1 MVDITKDEFWENK
14 HEEITKKEKKKNK
27 FIKSIKDNKW
37 LVLLII
43 SFLILAISNG
53 LLIFDFF
60 KIIRK
65 L

>member
-14 HEEITKKEKKKNK
+14 HEEITKKTKNNNKLKNK
-27 FIKSIKDNKW
+27 IKENKW
-37 LVLLII
+37 LILLII

-60 KIIRK
+60 KTIRK